1 MKIKIKQINIL
12 KLTSSYEGRDIIIIS
27 QRKKLTATLNPK
39 KTKT

>member
-27 QRKKLTATLNPK
+27 QRKLTATLNPK